1 MMLSNIVTMLDN
13 IMVVSLVLVVCSYL
27 KWKNE
32 SEAVTN

>member
-13 IMVVSLVLVVCSYL
+13 IMVVSLVVCSCL

-32 SEAVTN
+32 SVAVTN